1 MPIPYVDYGGT
12 QMLRPPYL
20 AKNVSFYA
28 FVVKA
33 DAGAL
38 QRMLDH
44 RLNLPSGGAVQFEP
58 AGPFVVIAFNNL
70 AQLSSQNP
78 PDSAKGWFSEQECA
92 VWVRVVD
99 RKSQRSMWF
108 HPYIFVDNSYAMAL
122 GREIYGF
129 PKALGWFQIP
139 DDPAGATELFM
150 ETLTLPV
157 FSPHTQG
164 VRTRLISA
172 TKRAAVA
179 DPIHIVENAAE
190 FLAQAL
196 GVLAAEPNL
205 SGELAVIQHSLADL
219 VERNEPIVFL
229 KQFPTAGVPGTASF
243 QSIVEMTATAT
254 QLHGVGLIPGEWWI
268 DIAPAASHP
277 IASDLGLAGNS
288 VKAALSLWVGFDM
301 IVGLGKD
308 VWVAP
313 SAEATR
319 AKPEKIAILG
329 GGVGAMATALELTSA
344 PDWKE
349 RYDITLYQMG
359 WRLGGKGASGRGEYG
374 RIEEHGLHIWLGFY
388 ENAFR
393 LMRQVYE
400 ENKVNR
406 PLGTPLRNWDDAFKM
421 HNFIAITDQAGAGTE
436 WHVWPIDF
444 PSADGVPGD
453 GRRIT
458 MWDMFLRLL
467 ALIKEV
473 YADSAFHKSG
483 DHTGRFRIGLLGLQ
497 GCFGHL
503 VPMLVTLTDLS
514 LLGHLEIALKIGQTL
529 DRDARKHSPLMHT
542 ELAELLKSFR
552 KLLRDRIWPA
562 IVSGDGQ
569 ARRLFQ
575 AVDLGVSLGVGLLN
589 SGYLANPAQLDTLQ
603 DDLQTWLKNQG
614 ADPITYE
621 VRQSAIMRALYDLVF
636 AYENGDAS
644 QPSFEAGAAI
654 RSMLLI
660 VGGYKGAI
668 FWKMQ
673 AGMGDVVFGPLFEVL
688 KSRGVKF
695 EFFHRVEGI
704 DLNDAGTSI
713 DAIRIGV
720 QATLKDP
727 ARGYDPLITCDS
739 LPAWPNAPRYEQL
752 VEGEQLK
759 AGGYNLESFW
769 TTWHNPAGKT
779 LRAGQEFDRVVLA
792 ISIGA
797 LPYLFDRAAPLPEQ
811 FRLMLSNIQ
820 TVRTQA
826 MQLWVNQPLEKLG
839 WQRPS
844 VVLDAF
850 SDPINTWAV
859 MDQLLVREDWPAGTV
874 QGIHYFCGQMA
885 GGIPPKDDS
894 EAPAKA
900 LREVE
905 ANCDAF
911 IQQDLPVL
919 WPDINDADF
928 KIVARFLRCNIDPS
942 ELYVL
947 STAGSTQ
954 YRLRANESGLINAV
968 LAGDWT
974 NNGFNAGCVEAAVMS
989 GIQAANAIEGKPLN
1003 EGIDGPLA
1011 RELQA
1016 VGAAALG

>member
-1 MPIPYVDYGGT
+1 MPISYVDYGGT

-33 DAGAL
+33 DVGAL
-38 QRMLDH
+38 QKIVDD
-44 RLNLPSGGAVQFEP
+44 RLNLPSGGAVHFEV
-58 AGPFVVIAFNNL
+58 AGPFVIIAFNNL
-70 AQLSSQNP
+70 EKLSSANP
-78 PDSAKGWFSEQECA
+78 PDSGKGWFSEQECA

-99 RKSQRSMWF
+99 RKNQRSMWF

-129 PKALGWFQIP
+129 PKAIGWFEIP
-139 DDPAGATELFM
+139 DEPRTATELFM

-157 FSPHTQG
+157 FSPNTQG
-164 VRTRLISA
+164 VRKRLISA
-172 TKRAAVA
+172 TQKAALANPAV
-179 DPIHIVENAAE
+179 IVDNAAA

-196 GVLAAEPNL
+196 GLLAAEPGAL
-205 SGELAVIQHSLADL
+205 GDIEVIENSLHDL
-219 VERNEPIVFL
+219 IERNEPIVFL
-229 KQFPTAGVPGTASF
+229 KQLPMPGVPGMASF

-254 QLHGVGLIPGEWWI
+254 ALHGACVVPGEWWI
-268 DIAPAASHP
+268 DIALAASHP
-277 IASDLGLAGNS
+277 IASDLGLPGNS
-288 VKAALSLWVGFDM
+288 IKAALALWVGFDM

-313 SAEATR
+313 SAALQP
-319 AKPEKIAILG
+319 AKPQKIAILG

-344 PDWKE
+344 ADWKS
-349 RYDITLYQMG
+349 RYDITIYQMG
-359 WRLGGKGASGRGEYG
+359 WRLGGKGASGRGENG

-393 LMRQVYE
+393 VMRQVYE
-400 ENKVNR
+400 ENKRNR
-406 PLGTPLRNWDDAFKM
+406 PEGTPLRNWDEAFKT
-421 HNFIAITDQAGAGTE
+421 HSFIAITDQAGPAAPWE
-436 WHVWPIDF
+436 VWPINF
-444 PSADGVPGD
+444 PSAGGVPGD
-453 GRRIT
+453 GARLTI
-458 MWDMFLRLL
+458 WDMFLRLVDL
-467 ALIKEV
+467 VKEV

-483 DHTGRFRIGLLGLQ
+483 DHSGAFRIGLLDLR

-514 LLGHLEIALKIGQTL
+514 LLGHLEIALRIGRTL
-529 DRDARKHSPLMHT
+529 DRDARKHSPRMHT

-552 KLLRDRIWPA
+552 SLLRDRIWGPIA
-562 IVSGDGQ
+562 SGDTG

-575 AVDLGVSLGVGLLN
+575 AVDLGVSLAIGLLRD
-589 SGYLANPAQLDTLQ
+589 GYLANPALLDTLAG
-603 DDLQTWLKNQG
+603 DLQMWLASQG
-614 ADPITYE
+614 ADPITYD
-621 VRQSAIMRALYDLVF
+621 VKRSAIMRALYDLVF
-636 AYENGDAS
+636 AYENGNTDS
-644 QPSFEAGAAI
+644 PSFDAGPAI

-660 VGGYKGAI
+660 VGGYKGTI

-673 AGMGDVVFGPLFEVL
+673 AGMGDVVFGPMFEVL

-695 EFFHRVEGI
+695 EFFHRVEGL
-704 DLNDAGTSI
+704 DLNEAGTSI

-727 ARGYDPLITCDS
+727 AKGYDPLIVCDS
-739 LPAWPNAPRYEQL
+739 LPCWPNAPRYQQL

-769 TTWHNPAGKT
+769 TPWNNPREKV
-779 LRAGQEFDRVVLA
+779 LRAGQEFDHVVLA

-797 LPYLFDRAAPLPEQ
+797 LPYLFDTAARLPPAFE
-811 FRLMLSNIQ
+811 LMLSKIQ

-826 MQLWVNQPLEKLG
+826 MQLWVNQPLEELG
-839 WQRPS
+839 WLGES

-859 MDQLLVREDWPAGTV
+859 MNQLLVREDWPAGTV
-874 QGIHYFCGQMA
+874 AGLHYFCGQMA
-885 GGIPPKDDS
+885 GGIPAQGDS
-894 EAPAKA
+894 EAPARG
-900 LREVE
+900 LSEVE

-919 WPDINDADF
+919 WPQMNNPEF

-942 ELYVL
+942 ERYVL
-947 STAGSTQ
+947 SVAGSTQ
-954 YRLRANESGLINAV
+954 YRLRANESGLSNVV

-989 GIQAANAIEGKPLN
+989 GIQAANAIQGNSLDQ
-1003 EGIDGPLA
+1003 GIDGPLE

-1016 VGAAALG
+1016 VGASG